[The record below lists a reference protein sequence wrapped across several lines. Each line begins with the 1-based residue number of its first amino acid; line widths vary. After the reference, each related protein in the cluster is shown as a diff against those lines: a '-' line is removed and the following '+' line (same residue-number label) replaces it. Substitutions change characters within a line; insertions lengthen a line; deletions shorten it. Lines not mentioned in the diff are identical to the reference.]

1 LGDSFRARFSGV
13 TLDPRPTSF
22 GRYYARGLG
31 SGVGQAGWE
40 QIEMEDM
47 LAED

>member
-1 LGDSFRARFSGV
+1 M
-13 TLDPRPTSF
+13 
-22 GRYYARGLG
+22 G

-47 LAED
+47 LNSPHDEEDDL